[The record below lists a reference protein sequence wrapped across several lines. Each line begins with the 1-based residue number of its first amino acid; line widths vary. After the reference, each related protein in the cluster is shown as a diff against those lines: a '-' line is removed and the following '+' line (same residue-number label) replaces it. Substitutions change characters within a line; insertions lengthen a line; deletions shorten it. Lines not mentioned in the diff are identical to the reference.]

1 MVAAAKPIHDHEH
14 DHEHDHARERRMAW
28 AKTAILI
35 GLGLYF
41 AYNIISGNLSNY
53 INLRF
58 GWLSYVAAALFFLL
72 GGFSAYTLLRSRG
85 EHAHDHEHG
94 DHLHSA
100 PSWGMIAVVAAPLV
114 LGTLVPSRP
123 LGAEAVGGIAL
134 NAAASQVST
143 GSVTMFTIN
152 PENRNVLDWLRVFNQ
167 TDDYGTLNNQP
178 VDIIGFVYREPDFGA
193 DQFMT
198 ARFTISCCVA
208 DANAIGLPVVWADTA
223 SLPQGEWVHVR
234 GMMQEG
240 EFRGEPTALVH
251 ANSVEII
258 EAPQNPYL
266 YP

>member
-1 MVAAAKPIHDHEH
+1 MTAAAGHAHEQHDHDHE
-14 DHEHDHARERRMAW
+14 HARERRMAW
-28 AKTAILI
+28 AKMAILL

-41 AYNIISGNLSNY
+41 TFIILSGNLSNY

-58 GWLSYVAAALFFLL
+58 GWLSYVAAGLFFLL
-72 GGFSAYTLLRSRG
+72 GGFSLYTLLRSRG
-85 EHAHDHEHG
+85 EHKHAHD

-100 PSWGMIAVVAAPLV
+100 PSWGVIAIVAIPLV
-114 LGTLVPSRP
+114 LGTLVPSQP
-123 LGAEAVGGIAL
+123 LGVEAVSSIDL

-143 GSVTMFTIN
+143 GNATLFTIN

-167 TDDYGTLNNQP
+167 TDDYSTLDNQP
-178 VDIIGFVYREPDFGA
+178 VDISGFVYNEPDFGD

-208 DANAIGLPVVWADTA
+208 DANAIGLPVVWADTDL
-223 SLPQGEWVHVR
+223 LPQGEWVRVR
-234 GMMQEG
+234 GTMQTG
-240 EFRGEPTALVH
+240 EFRGETTALVY
-251 ANSVEII
+251 ADSVEII